1 MRAARRTYRIGV
13 IPGDGIGPEV
23 TDAALIVLGTAERVF
38 GFATERTTFP
48 WSGEHWLRTREP
60 FGEPQLAQLRGLDAV
75 LLGALGHPDVPRG
88 LLERDIIINGLRRGL
103 DLYANVRPVTLY
115 DDRLC
120 PLKGRTAREVDLVIV
135 RENIEDVYGA
145 EGRTTGEGTPDERV
159 AVEMRFTRGE
169 TERIVRF
176 AFELARRR
184 RRQLTLVD
192 KSNAIQ
198 VQQLWRDVFEEL
210 GPAYPDVER
219 DAMYVDAA
227 AMWLV
232 LHPERFDV
240 IVTTNLFG
248 DILSDLG
255 AGLAGGLGAAASAN
269 VHPGRLSVFEPI
281 HGSAPRHAGK
291 GVASPVGA
299 IGAVGMML
307 EHLGE
312 DAAAKAVDTA
322 IRAAFASGRVLGV
335 EAADT
340 ERSGGTMKVAESVA
354 NAIRDQGGT

>member
-1 MRAARRTYRIGV
+1 MSTYRLGV

-23 TDAALIVLGTAERVF
+23 TRAALVVLDAAERRF

-48 WSGEHWLRTREP
+48 WSGEHWLRTREA
-60 FGEPQLAQLRGLDAV
+60 FGERQVVQLRGLDAI

-115 DDRLC
+115 DPRLC
-120 PLKGRTAREVDLVIV
+120 PLRDKGAEDVDLVIV

-145 EGRTTGEGTPDERV
+145 EGRTSGAGTDGEAV
-159 AVEMRFTRGE
+159 SVEMRFTRAE
-169 TERIVRF
+169 TRRVTRF
-176 AFELARRR
+176 AFELARTRR
-184 RRQLTLVD
+184 RHLTLVD
-192 KSNAIQ
+192 KSNAIPI
-198 VQQLWRDVFEEL
+198 QQLWRDILEEV
-210 GPAYPDVER
+210 GAAYPDVQR

-227 AMWLV
+227 SMFLV

-255 AGLAGGLGAAASAN
+255 AALAGGLGSAASAN
-269 VHPGRLSVFEPI
+269 VHPGRVSLFEPI
-281 HGSAPRHAGK
+281 HGSAPKYAGQD
-291 GVASPVGA
+291 VASPVGA

-312 DAAAKAVDTA
+312 HDAAAAVSGA
-322 IRAAFASGRVLGV
+322 IRAAFASGTIAGLDAQSTR
-335 EAADT
+335 
-340 ERSGGTMKVAESVA
+340 RSGGTVKVAESVA
-354 NAIRDQGGT
+354 NALR